1 MCLIKFII
9 KVAFS
14 LLLFVIF
21 TAMKPTKIEVQ
32 IRHNGQDYFGFFRH
46 GEYGGEIGAN
56 SIQQLDEEI
65 KAECKKYCGLT
76 AIAIE
81 HTYDVTAVFEE
92 FDFINKTGFARFI
105 DLNPSLVRQYASG
118 VKNPSK
124 KQMNKILNGFF
135 AIANQM
141 NKIALAVDGKP
152 LID

>member
-1 MCLIKFII
+1 
-9 KVAFS
+9 
-14 LLLFVIF
+14 
-21 TAMKPTKIEVQ
+21 MKPTKIEVQ
-32 IRHNGQDYFGFFRH
+32 IRHNGQAYFGFFRY
-46 GEYGGEIGAN
+46 GEYGDEIGAEN
-56 SIQQLDEEI
+56 ISRLDEEV
-65 KAECKKYCGLT
+65 KAACEKYCSLDNV
-76 AIAIE
+76 IIE

-105 DLNPSLVRQYASG
+105 DLNPSLIRQYASG

-135 AIANQM
+135 AVANQM